1 MKGTLGNM
9 MQQMQQMQEQMQQA
23 QAEMAEKE
31 VTGSA
36 GADAVK
42 VTMNGQ
48 HQIKKIAIDKDM
60 IDGDFEMLE
69 DLMAAAFNDA
79 MNKISELQKQNLGGL
94 TDGLNLPPGFKMPF

>member
-1 MKGTLGNM
+1 

-42 VTMNGQ
+42 VIMNGQ
-48 HQIKKIAIDKDM
+48 HEIKKIDIDKAM

-69 DLMAAAFNDA
+69 DLLAAAFNDA
-79 MNKISELQKQNLGGL
+79 INKIGELQKQNMGGL